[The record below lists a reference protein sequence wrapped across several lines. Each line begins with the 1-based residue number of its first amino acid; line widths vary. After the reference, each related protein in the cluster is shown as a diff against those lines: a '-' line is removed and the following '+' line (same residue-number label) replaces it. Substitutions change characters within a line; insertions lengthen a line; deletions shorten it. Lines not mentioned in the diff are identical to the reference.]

1 MAREQVMGV
10 QIRPVLG
17 ARRAGQPIWSGLVL
31 AAASAVGLGVFL
43 YPFFLSEG
51 SETSGPWGSHSNDAP
66 LIFGIVLGLCLLLFV
81 LELARQGMNAKTASA
96 LAVLMVAAAVLRLP
110 TLPAGGTAFF
120 FVVILGGY
128 VFGPR
133 FGFLL
138 GAGALFV
145 SAFAVGGFG
154 PWLPFQMFACGW
166 VGLTA
171 GWLGG
176 LREHLRRHPWLEVGS
191 LAGLGV
197 LWGFLFGAIMNVW
210 FWPFLAL
217 GEEISW
223 RPGLGLGDSLRHY
236 WSFYILTSAG
246 WDIWRAAAN
255 GLLMLLM
262 ARPVLSVL
270 GRFRER
276 FQVEFDRGDG
286 AAAPGASEARF
297 A

>member
-1 MAREQVMGV
+1 MAREHVMSAWT
-10 QIRPVLG
+10 RPVVG
-17 ARRAGQPIWSGLVL
+17 QRRAGQPVWSALVL
-31 AAASAVGLGVFL
+31 VVAGVVGAGVFL

-51 SETSGPWGSHSNDAP
+51 GESSGPWGTHSNDAP
-66 LIFGIVLGLCLLLFV
+66 LIFGIVLGLSLLLFV
-81 LELARQGMNAKTASA
+81 LELARHGMNAKTASA

-120 FVVILGGY
+120 FLIILGGY

-154 PWLPFQMFACGW
+154 PWLPFQMFASGW

-176 LREHLRRHPWLEVGS
+176 LRDRLRGHPWLEVGS
-191 LAGLGV
+191 LAALGV
-197 LWGFLFGAIMNVW
+197 LWGFLFGAIMNLW

-223 RPGLGLGDSLRHY
+223 RPGLGLGESLRHY

-276 FQVEFDRGDG
+276 FQVEFDRGEAATMLG
-286 AAAPGASEARF
+286 ARQAEAL
-297 A
+297 